1 MRQLTASVDWFRV
14 KLDDI
19 IATPATQD
27 VVSGNANGNPAYA
40 NSVVRLPN
48 GDIETVTSV
57 TVNSGRA
64 TVEGIDVALD
74 WKETYAWGTP
84 SVSMA
89 GTYMS
94 KFDQTTPGGVKQGKV
109 GTQVTGENGDPV
121 LDADV
126 GGVVPRWKHTL
137 TLGYG
142 YAGWEGSVTQNY
154 YRSYRMGNDLNND
167 PRWTGNQAIYDMQ
180 ISYRGIKNLNLAFGI
195 RNFLNEDPPRHINV
209 TNQFQAGYDI
219 AMYDPRGRFVYG
231 SLSYKF
237 DVR

>member
-1 MRQLTASVDWFRV
+1 MRQFTASVDWFRV

-40 NSVVRLPN
+40 NSVVRDAEGN
-48 GDIETVTSV
+48 IETVTSV
-57 TVNSGRA
+57 TVNSGKA
-64 TVEGIDVALD
+64 TVEGIDFALD
-74 WKETYAWGTP
+74 WKETYSWGTP

-109 GTQVTGENGDPV
+109 GTTVDGDGNPV
-121 LDADV
+121 LDADI
-126 GGVVPRWKHTL
+126 GGVVPRWKHAL
-137 TLGYG
+137 MLGYG
-142 YAGWEGSVTQNY
+142 YAGWQGSVTQNY
-154 YRSYRMGNDLNND
+154 YRSYRMGNDLD
-167 PRWTGNQAIYDMQ
+167 GLARFTGNQATYDMQ
-180 ISYRGIKNLNLAFGI
+180 ISYNAIKNLNVAFGI
-195 RNFLNEDPPRHINV
+195 RNFTNEDPPRFIPV
-209 TNQFQAGYDI
+209 SNQFQTGYDPS
-219 AMYDPRGRFVYG
+219 MYDPRGRFIYG